1 MSRFNNGMEG
11 TMKRTSLIA
20 AALLISTTAV
30 FAQSRHPIE
39 IAQIDAALKTTK
51 ITPAQRSQVIKYR
64 NEGERMHSAGQH
76 GLAEVAIQKAR
87 TILHM

>member
-1 MSRFNNGMEG
+1 MNRFNNGMEG
-11 TMKRTSLIA
+11 TVKLTSLVA
-20 AALLISTTAV
+20 VALLISTTVV

-39 IAQIDAALKTTK
+39 IALIDEALKTAK

-64 NEGERMHSAGQH
+64 NEGELMHSADQH

-87 TILHM
+87 DILHM